1 MKNRRTTR
9 IAIAAALALPLV
21 TSARELTL
29 AGSSDATWNTDAA
42 NTTWNVNGSPTAFA
56 NGDDTTIGSTF
67 TGSKITFGARVTPG
81 DVVFDIG
88 RTLTLDFGSANTY
101 GLGINTKSFT
111 KRGSGTLLMTH
122 SVNTTLTNGDERFG
136 NAVTAGV
143 EIVEGEIALKDPNV
157 HHYFGPRTIPHW
169 VHVRNGASLT
179 FLARN
184 QTGAYDNN
192 ECGFCVELDSGARLN
207 HGTNNL
213 AQSDYRPLALHTLK
227 LSGGDITN
235 GVNAWRNDANVLGGV
250 CSMYLFNTLWF
261 SGSMPHAFGFESG
274 YDGCKRYA
282 KGATIGGAVTISGS
296 KYGRYISLNTRQP
309 VEFRVDDITGDSGVD
324 AYINPDMFTWGKN
337 SAGVF
342 KADIVKT
349 GAGTLSVPVAKSA
362 STTKDFL
369 GDITVAE
376 GTLELAA
383 QKIFPFSTAPY
394 DATAAQTLTVSNGA
408 TVAFSIRNVVNG
420 DTVSG
425 DAITVPRL
433 RLVVDGGTFKY
444 HATGDNSGC
453 NRFRECVFH
462 DATIDIRNP
471 GRNEFAGILAF
482 MGPVSFSGSTPYVLD
497 VNTDVDNKSQAIACY
512 NDPRTTFD
520 VADITGNGAAD
531 VTLGLPLYNYATNN
545 SARGILEGC
554 GFVKTG
560 AGTLRLTYTF
570 ANEQKSLN
578 GPVDVSNGVLR
589 VDGRLTG
596 PSMLTVAAGGFLG
609 GTGMV
614 NRVTLE
620 PGAGLAA
627 LAGQTE
633 PLHVQ
638 KSLALPA
645 TGVIAVSNPDGLDL
659 NSLRT
664 IPVLTA
670 ATDGNGSLTGT
681 ENLVN
686 WTVSVDGV
694 HNGSWTL
701 FADGNTV
708 KARRTL
714 ATVIS
719 IR

>member
-1 MKNRRTTR
+1 
-9 IAIAAALALPLV
+9 
-21 TSARELTL
+21 
-29 AGSSDATWNTDAA
+29 
-42 NTTWNVNGSPTAFA
+42 VNGSPTAFA
-56 NGDDTTIGSTF
+56 NGDDTTIDSTF

-81 DVVFDIG
+81 DVVFDID
-88 RTLTLDFGSANTY
+88 RNLTLDFGSANTY

-111 KRGSGTLLMTH
+111 KRGAGTLLMTH
-122 SVNTTLTNGDERFG
+122 SVSTTMTNGDDRFG

-143 EIVEGEIALKDPNV
+143 EIVEGEIALRDPNV

-169 VHVRNGASLT
+169 VHVRSGASLT

-184 QTGAYDNN
+184 QSGAHDSN
-192 ECGFCVELDSGARLN
+192 ECGLCVELDPGARLN
-207 HGTNNL
+207 HGTNDL
-213 AQSDYRPLALHTLK
+213 AQSEYRPLALHTLK

-235 GVNAWRNDANVLGGV
+235 GVNAWRNDANALGGA

-261 SGSMPHAFGFESG
+261 SGSTPHAFGFDSG
-274 YDGCKRYA
+274 YAGCKRYA
-282 KGATIGGAVTISGS
+282 KGATIGGG
-296 KYGRYISLNTRQP
+296 KYISLNTRQP
-309 VEFRVDDITGDSGVD
+309 VEFRVDDITNDSGVD
-324 AYINPDMFTWGKN
+324 AYINPDMFTWAKN

-349 GAGTLSVPVAKSA
+349 GAGTLSVPVAKSG
-362 STTKDFL
+362 STKDFL

-383 QKIFPFSTAPY
+383 QKIFPFSAASY
-394 DATAAQTLTVSNGA
+394 GATAAQTLAVSNGA
-408 TVAFSIRNVVNG
+408 TVVFSIRNVVDG
-420 DTVSG
+420 DTVSNG
-425 DAITVPRL
+425 AITVPRL

-444 HATGDNSGC
+444 HATGNNSGC

-497 VNTDVDNKSQAIACY
+497 VNTDVANKSQAIACY

-570 ANEQKSLN
+570 ADEQKSLN

-620 PGAGLAA
+620 PGAGLAVF
-627 LAGQTE
+627 AGQTE
-633 PLHVQ
+633 PLHVR

-645 TGVIAVSNPDGLDL
+645 TGVIEVSNPDGLDP

-670 ATDGNGSLTGT
+670 ATDGDGSLTGT
-681 ENLVN
+681 ENLAN
-686 WTVSVDGV
+686 WTVTFNGV

-708 KARRTL
+708 KAKHTS
-714 ATVIS
+714 ATMI
-719 IR
+719 ILR

>member
-1 MKNRRTTR
+1 MKNLKTTCLTT
-9 IAIAAALALPLV
+9 AAALALPLIA
-21 TSARELTL
+21 SARDLTL
-29 AGSSDATWNTDAA
+29 AGSTAAKWNLIEETWSE
-42 NTTWNVNGSPTAFA
+42 NGSPTTFQQ
-56 NGDDTTIGSTF
+56 GDDVLIDDTF
-67 TGSKITFGARVTPG
+67 TGPSLTFDGRVTPG
-81 DVVFDIG
+81 DVVFDIT
-88 RTLTLDFGSANTY
+88 RNLTLDFGSANTY

-122 SVNTTLTNGDERFG
+122 AVNTTMTNGDERFG

-143 EIVEGEIALKDPNV
+143 EIVQGEIALKDPNV

-169 VHVRNGASLT
+169 VHVRNGGALS

-184 QTGAYDNN
+184 QTGAFDSN
-192 ECGFCVELDSGARLN
+192 ECGLCVELDPGSRLN

-213 AQSDYRPLALHTLK
+213 AQSEYRPLALHTLK
-227 LSGGDITN
+227 LSGGDFTN
-235 GVNAWRNDANVLGGV
+235 GVNAWRNDANALGGS

-261 SGSMPHAFGFESG
+261 SGSTPHAFGFDSG
-274 YDGCKRYA
+274 YAGCKRYA
-282 KGATIGGAVTISGS
+282 KGATIGGG
-296 KYGRYISLNTRQP
+296 KYISLNTRQP
-309 VEFRVDDITGDSGVD
+309 VEFRVDDITADSGVD
-324 AYINPDMFTWGKN
+324 AYINPDMFTWAKN

-362 STTKDFL
+362 GTTKDFL
-369 GDITVAE
+369 GDITVEE

-383 QKIFPFSTAPY
+383 QKIFPFSAASY
-394 DATAAQTLTVSNGA
+394 DAMAAQTLAVSNGA
-408 TVAFSIRNVVNG
+408 TVVFSIRNVVDG
-420 DTVSG
+420 DTVSSG
-425 DAITVPRL
+425 AITVPRL
-433 RLVVDGGTFKY
+433 RLVVDGGTFQY
-444 HATGDNSGC
+444 HATGNNSGC

-497 VNTDVDNKSQAIACY
+497 VNPDVANTSQAIACY
-512 NDPRTTFD
+512 NAPRTTFD
-520 VADITGNGAAD
+520 VADITGDGAAD

-545 SARGILEGC
+545 AASGILEGC

-560 AGTLRLTYTF
+560 AGTLRIAYTF
-570 ANEQKSLN
+570 ADQFKSLN

-609 GTGMV
+609 GTGTV

-633 PLHVQ
+633 PLHVR
-638 KSLALPA
+638 KALALSA
-645 TGVIAVSNPDGLDL
+645 TGVVEVSNPAGLDR

-670 ATDGNGSLTGT
+670 ATDGTGSLTGT
-681 ENLVN
+681 ENLAN
-686 WTVSVDGV
+686 WTVTFNGV
-694 HNGSWTL
+694 ADASWTL
-701 FADGNTV
+701 FAEDDTV
-708 KARRTL
+708 KARRAL
-714 ATVIS
+714 ATVLS